1 MTRFTRRALAT
12 ATALTLL
19 STGASAFAA
28 EAAPETGTEIA
39 PVTEAA
45 PAAGTIAVQL
55 NGQDLAFTDAAPQ
68 AKDGR
73 TFLPFRAVFEAMG
86 AEVSYDAAANQ
97 VSATRGGTTV
107 AMTLGS
113 TEATVTA
120 GGVTTPLTMDVAPY
134 AADNRTYVPVRFA
147 AQAFG
152 CAVGWDQDDSTVILV
167 DTAKLLEEAKA
178 GHTYTYLDKY
188 LAYNEQ
194 FTTGNWAMDANFNA
208 SVGLL
213 GMGPATVAGTMTG
226 VTAGATQMEAAM
238 NMKLDLQALLEGIA
252 AMTDTA
258 SEVDAET
265 AALLDSLKNQG
276 IDLELR
282 GDLGGGTLY
291 FTMSGDALAAAGMTA
306 GTWYSMDLSALYGA
320 MGMDYTALV
329 DASKTL
335 DAQVLLQSA
344 MSGVTLTDK
353 DADYAAIA
361 ALVDGAAKF
370 LADQSFTAD
379 GANVTTTYTL
389 SQDGADV
396 TIGFTLVM
404 ENDAVVGYDLTMTA
418 GTPASADGA
427 VPAMT
432 MDLKTGMDAQNQMT
446 AAFTLD
452 MGELLSMTMDLTG
465 GYTATDETPALTP
478 PEGAE
483 VISYTDLLTGAMA

>member
-28 EAAPETGTEIA
+28 EAAPAAEGT
-39 PVTEAA
+39 
-45 PAAGTIAVQL
+45 AAGTIAVQL

-178 GHTYTYLDKY
+178 GYTYTYLDKY
-188 LAYNEQ
+188 LAYNER

-282 GDLGGGTLY
+282 GDLGGGTL
-291 FTMSGDALAAAGMTA
+291 AAAGIPA
-306 GTWYSMDLSALYGA
+306 GTWYSMDLSALYGT

-379 GANVTTTYTL
+379 GANVTTSYSLT
-389 SQDGADV
+389 QDGADV

-483 VISYTDLLTGAMA
+483 VISYTDLLTGAAA

>member
-28 EAAPETGTEIA
+28 EGTA
-39 PVTEAA
+39 S
-45 PAAGTIAVQL
+45 AGNIAVQL
-55 NGQDLAFTDAAPQ
+55 NGQTLAFTDAAPQ
-68 AKDGR
+68 VKDGR

-178 GHTYTYLDKY
+178 GYTYTYLDKY

-238 NMKLDLQALLEGIA
+238 NMKLDLQALLGGIA

-265 AALLDSLKNQG
+265 AALLESLKNQG
-276 IDLELR
+276 IDVELR

-291 FTMSGDALAAAGMTA
+291 FTLSGDALAAAGLPA
-306 GTWYSMDLSALYGA
+306 DTWYSMDLSALYGG

-335 DAQVLLQSA
+335 DAQALLQSA

-379 GANVTTTYTL
+379 GANVTTSYSLT
-389 SQDGADV
+389 QDGADV

-404 ENDAVVGYDLTMTA
+404 ENDAVVGYDLSMTA
-418 GTPASADGA
+418 GTPASADGT

-446 AAFTLD
+446 ATVALDAGGMLTLD
-452 MGELLSMTMDLTG
+452 LDLTG
-465 GYTATDETPALTP
+465 GYTATDKTPTLTP
-478 PEGAE
+478 PEGAN

>member
-265 AALLDSLKNQG
+265 AARCRDAYRERFRTVGLFENRLFPEIPALLRALTDQGYILCTATSKPEDFATRILDHFGLSKFFSLISGATMDGQISTKVQVIEHTLARLGQPDRAHAIMIGDRRHDIQG
-276 IDLELR
+276 
-282 GDLGGGTLY
+282 
-291 FTMSGDALAAAGMTA
+291 AHAAGLRA
-306 GTWYSMDLSALYGA
+306 IGVLYGYGSLA
-320 MGMDYTALV
+320 E
-329 DASKTL
+329 
-335 DAQVLLQSA
+335 LQA
-344 MSGVTLTDK
+344 AG
-353 DADYAAIA
+353 ADAIA
-361 ALVDGAAKF
+361 
-370 LADQSFTAD
+370 
-379 GANVTTTYTL
+379 
-389 SQDGADV
+389 
-396 TIGFTLVM
+396 
-404 ENDAVVGYDLTMTA
+404 
-418 GTPASADGA
+418 
-427 VPAMT
+427 
-432 MDLKTGMDAQNQMT
+432 
-446 AAFTLD
+446 
-452 MGELLSMTMDLTG
+452 
-465 GYTATDETPALTP
+465 
-478 PEGAE
+478 PE
-483 VISYTDLLTGAMA
+483 ITDLPRAISHFFQ

>member
-167 DTAKLLEEAKA
+167 DTARLLEEAKA
-178 GHTYTYLDKY
+178 GYTYTYLDKY

-213 GMGPATVAGTMTG
+213 GMGPATVTGTMNG
-226 VTAGATQMEAAM
+226 LTAGATQMEAAM

-258 SEVDAET
+258 SEIDAES
-265 AALLDSLKNQG
+265 AALLDSLKNEG

-282 GDLGGGTLY
+282 GDLGGGTVYL
-291 FTMSGDALAAAGMTA
+291 TMSGDALAAAGMTA
-306 GTWYSMDLSALYGA
+306 GTWYSMDLSALYDSL
-320 MGMDYTALV
+320 GMDYTALV

-335 DAQVLLQSA
+335 DAQALLQSA
-344 MSGVTLTDK
+344 MSGVTLTDQ

-379 GANVTTTYTL
+379 GANATTTYTL

-404 ENDAVVGYDLTMTA
+404 ENDAVVGYDLT
-418 GTPASADGA
+418 

-446 AAFTLD
+446 ATMALDAGGMLTLD
-452 MGELLSMTMDLTG
+452 LDLTG
-465 GYTATDETPALTP
+465 GYTATDKTPTLTP
-478 PEGAE
+478 PEGAS
-483 VISYTDLLTGAMA
+483 VIPYTDLLTGAMA

>member
-1 MTRFTRRALAT
+1 MIRFPRRALAA

-28 EAAPETGTEIA
+28 EAAPA
-39 PVTEAA
+39 TEAA

-68 AKDGR
+68 ARDGR

-97 VSATRGGTTV
+97 VSATRDGTTV
-107 AMTLGS
+107 TMTLGA
-113 TEATVTA
+113 TEASVTA

-178 GHTYTYLDKY
+178 GYTYTYLDKY

-194 FTTGNWAMDANFNA
+194 FTTGNWAMDADFTA
-208 SVGLL
+208 GLTLL
-213 GMGPATVAGTMTG
+213 GMGPATVTGTMNG
-226 VTAGATQMEAAM
+226 LTAGATQMEASM
-238 NMKLDLQALLEGIA
+238 NLKMDLQALLEGIA

-258 SEVDAET
+258 SEIDAES
-265 AALLDSLKNQG
+265 AALLDALKNQG

-282 GDLGGGTLY
+282 GDLGGGTVY
-291 FTMSGDALAAAGMTA
+291 FTLSGDALAAAGLPA
-306 GTWYSMDLSALYGA
+306 DTWYSMDLSALYGTL
-320 MGMDYTALV
+320 GMDYTALV

-335 DAQVLLQSA
+335 DAQALLQSA

-379 GANVTTTYTL
+379 GANATTTYTL

-418 GTPASADGA
+418 GTQASADGT

-446 AAFTLD
+446 AAMALDAGGMLTLD
-452 MGELLSMTMDLTG
+452 LDLTG
-465 GYTATDETPALTP
+465 GYTATDKTPTLTP
-478 PEGAE
+478 PEGAS
-483 VISYTDLLTGAMA
+483 VIPYADLLTGAMA